1 MNKKS
6 FLIMLLFLVLFT
18 LTSCGGTHKHE
29 FGQWVTQKEATCTDA
44 GTKQRECECGY
55 KEVEFINKKPHTEV
69 IDEAK
74 LATCEESGLSVGKHC
89 SVCNVILEEQVV
101 IPATGHNYSNTWDY
115 IAEDG
120 HAHKCLK
127 CDYYDVIEHTSSG
140 AANETTS
147 EICTDC
153 GYIITPATGHI
164 NHEQSTNLSH
174 DAKNHWYYCTSCNAV
189 KYEVTEH
196 NFGEY
201 ILDTP
206 ASTSSEGL
214 LKAEC
219 ADCGYISI
227 LKIMKTPVLVK
238 NGSVLT
244 WDNVPGASG
253 YYLYNG
259 SQMIA
264 DLGNVNRYAVSSLSM
279 ADAQLS
285 IVAYTLEPLYREL
298 SEQSNTVSL
307 MMSEIN
313 LQADLGTD
321 FEGYQTKETLFGESN
336 LSTGWKADDNEKKA
350 FGIQSTWQANKLF
363 REIDNNIALK
373 MYGTG
378 NNVIRVGLDI
388 NDEIKNPGVYK
399 ISIKV
404 KAGPKA
410 DNISSILFRF
420 HNKSSLLNANA
431 IRSEGIY
438 FKNPST
444 DTFVIPKD
452 EWMTLETEFTLV
464 EPLQVKDDLCIVLM
478 LYTNNVDLKEPE
490 NYALV
495 DDVEIYKL
503 NEINEQ
509 NISKFGEI
517 DFEGFDPETNSGL
530 YASGNMSNGWKKDQ
544 NGKTPFRVIS
554 GWQGVKLFHE
564 EDGNEALKVAGGKD
578 TIRCGIEVAESIAEP
593 GIYKVSFKAKLGPN
607 ADEIG
612 AIKIAIHDKGNV
624 NDGKELVSP
633 YVIKEKSEDVG
644 LSKDGWVI
652 LEIKFVITKKI
663 EFNSDLCFILSIDTY
678 GSKTTGTDLHAGN
691 YVLVDDIQF
700 FKYN

>member
-6 FLIMLLFLVLFT
+6 FLIMLLFLVLFA
-18 LTSCGGTHKHE
+18 LTSCTDTHKHE
-29 FGQWVTQKEATCTDA
+29 FGDWITNKEATCTET

-55 KEVEFINKKPHTEV
+55 KEVEFINKLPHTEV

-101 IPATGHNYSNTWDY
+101 IPATGHSYSNTWDY
-115 IAEDG
+115 VAEDG

-127 CDYYDVIEHTSSG
+127 CDDYDVSNHTSSG
-140 AANETTS
+140 TADETTS

-153 GYIITPATGHI
+153 GYLIAPATGHI
-164 NHEQSTNLSH
+164 NHVQSTNLSY
-174 DAKNHWYYCTSCNAV
+174 DTKNHWYYCSGCNAV

-201 ILDTP
+201 KLDTP

-219 ADCGYISI
+219 ADCGYVSV

-238 NGSVLT
+238 NGSILT
-244 WDNVPGASG
+244 WDNVPGAEG
-253 YYLYNG
+253 YYLYKGNELL
-259 SQMIA
+259 S

-279 ADAQLS
+279 ADAELS
-285 IVAYTLEPLYREL
+285 IVAYTQDSLYREF
-298 SEQSNTVSL
+298 SDHSDAVSL
-307 MMSEIN
+307 AMNEIN

-321 FEGYQTKETLFGESN
+321 FEGYESKEAWFTASTLT
-336 LSTGWKADDNEKKA
+336 TGWKTDDNGKNA
-350 FGIQSTWQANKLF
+350 FGIQSSWQGNKPF
-363 REIDNNIALK
+363 READNIALK
-373 MYGTG
+373 MYGTS
-378 NNVIRVGLDI
+378 NNVIRVGIDI

-410 DNISSILFRF
+410 DNIGPILFRF

-438 FKNPST
+438 FRKTT
-444 DTFVIPKD
+444 DTSVISKD
-452 EWMTLETEFTLV
+452 EWITLETEFTLV
-464 EPLQVKDDLCIVLM
+464 EPLNVTDDLCIVLM

-509 NISKFGEI
+509 NITKFGEI

-530 YASGNMSNGWKKDQ
+530 YASGNMTTGWKKDQ

-578 TIRCGIEVAESIAEP
+578 TIRCGIEVDETIAEP

-644 LSKDGWVI
+644 LSKDGWVT
-652 LEIKFVITKKI
+652 LEIKFVITEKI
-663 EFNSDLCFILSIDTY
+663 EFISDLCFILSIATY

>member
-6 FLIMLLFLVLFT
+6 FLVLLLFLVLFT
-18 LTSCGGTHKHE
+18 LNSCGDIHEHKFSE
-29 FGQWVTQKEATCTDA
+29 WIVQKEATCIETGA
-44 GTKQRECECGY
+44 KQRECECGY
-55 KEVEFINKKPHTEV
+55 KEVEFINKLPHTEV
-69 IDEAK
+69 IDEAV
-74 LATCEESGLSVGKHC
+74 LATCDETGLSVGKHC
-89 SVCNVILEEQVV
+89 SVCNVILEEQIT
-101 IPATGHNYSNTWDY
+101 IPETGHSYSEIWDY

-127 CDYYDVIEHTSSG
+127 CDNYDVIEHTSSG
-140 AANETTS
+140 EADETTS

-153 GYIITPATGHI
+153 GYLIAPATGHI
-164 NHEQSTNLSH
+164 NHTQSTKLSY
-174 DAKNHWYYCTSCNAV
+174 DDNNHWYYCIDCNAV
-189 KYEVTEH
+189 KYEIAEH

-201 ILDTP
+201 VLDTP

-214 LKAEC
+214 LKTEC
-219 ADCGYISI
+219 IDCGYISV

-238 NGSVLT
+238 NGSVIT

-259 SQMIA
+259 SQMVE
-264 DLGNVNRYAVSSLSM
+264 DLGNVNSYAVSSLYL
-279 ADAQLS
+279 ANAELS
-285 IVAYTLEPLYREL
+285 IVAYTLDSLYREL
-298 SEQSNTVSL
+298 SEHSNTVSL
-307 MMSEIN
+307 EMPEIN
-313 LQADLGTD
+313 LQGNLGTD
-321 FEGYQTKETLFGESN
+321 FEGYQTNEALFTAST
-336 LSTGWKADDNEKKA
+336 LSTGWKTDDNEKKV
-350 FGIQSTWQANKLF
+350 FGIQSSWQANKLF
-363 REIDNNIALK
+363 READNNIALK

-388 NDEIKNPGVYK
+388 NDEIKNPGIYK

-410 DNISSILFRF
+410 DNITSILFRF

-438 FKNPST
+438 FRNTT
-444 DTFVIPKD
+444 DTSVISKD
-452 EWMTLETEFTLV
+452 EWITLETKFALV
-464 EPLQVKDDLCIVLM
+464 EPLNVTDDLCIVLM

-495 DDVEIYKL
+495 DNLEIYKL

-517 DFEGFDPETNSGL
+517 DFEGFDPVTNSAL
-530 YASGNMSNGWKKDQ
+530 YASGNMTNGWKKDQ
-544 NGKTPFRVIS
+544 NGNTTFRVIS
-554 GWQGVKLFHE
+554 GYQGVKLFHE

-612 AIKIAIHDKGNV
+612 AFKIAIHDKGNV

-644 LSKDGWVI
+644 LSKDGWVT
-652 LEIKFVITKKI
+652 LEIKFVIIEKI
-663 EFNSDLCFILSIDTY
+663 EFSSNLCFILSIATY